1 MWLLGRTWLNPYIAE
16 RESYRCERPVLR
28 TQGVAVTPCG
38 RSRSISR
45 GCPAL
50 GPRAE
55 WAGTTAPRSQ
65 GALRPAAPGAG
76 GYKWSGGC
84 PSRLSPPRVAAVSV
98 AFGLSKPEAKKKKL
112 KKNSKKPQKPLKK
125 KKRRKEEEKRKGK
138 EKKKKKRTRQQL
150 VLGAR
155 GEVTSTASGL
165 PVRRRLSV
173 RPVVSRPPGPARPC
187 TPLRRVAAPRPGWPH
202 HVSAL
207 PFAGTRK
214 DLVSPFSGRCN
225 CKPPGAR
232 GLYLSRNACPQGRCE
247 RSIWLPLEN
256 CCPLCKGIHYFNFY
270 FLSSKPGQLEGT
282 NSRRG
287 PYCF

>member
-1 MWLLGRTWLNPYIAE
+1 M
-16 RESYRCERPVLR
+16 
-28 TQGVAVTPCG
+28 
-38 RSRSISR
+38 
-45 GCPAL
+45 
-50 GPRAE
+50 
-55 WAGTTAPRSQ
+55 
-65 GALRPAAPGAG
+65 
-76 GYKWSGGC
+76 
-84 PSRLSPPRVAAVSV
+84 
-98 AFGLSKPEAKKKKL
+98 
-112 KKNSKKPQKPLKK
+112 
-125 KKRRKEEEKRKGK
+125 
-138 EKKKKKRTRQQL
+138 
-150 VLGAR
+150 LGAR

-214 DLVSPFSGRCN
+214 DLVSPFPGRCN

-256 CCPLCKGIHYFNFY
+256 FCPLCKGIPPLQ
-270 FLSSKPGQLEGT
+270 FLFFKLQARTAGGYKLQERAILFLRAFCLGAFAVLCKSSRLGAFLLQPLPASLVPPVRCGACHSSSEPLLSC
-282 NSRRG
+282 SRPCKKSWRG
-287 PYCF
+287 SG